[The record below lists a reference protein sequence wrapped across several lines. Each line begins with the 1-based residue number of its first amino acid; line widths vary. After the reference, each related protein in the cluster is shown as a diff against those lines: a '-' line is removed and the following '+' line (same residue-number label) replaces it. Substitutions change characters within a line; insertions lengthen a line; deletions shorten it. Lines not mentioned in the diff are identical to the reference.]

1 MPAEVTGALEL
12 RKALKQ
18 YAPFLAKESQKEL
31 AGILKPITARARG
44 FMPSNEAVPSGWL
57 KREGDGGRWANRY
70 YDQSAARRGIT
81 FSAAPSKA
89 NRKGF
94 RSLAAIYNKSAAGA
108 IYETA
113 GRKSGVTGN
122 FTPKLGGELKGYNQK
137 LTGRGIFRAWS
148 EDQGKTN
155 AAVIRAIERANEK
168 VASLAKMGGGKLFRV
183 TKAE

>member
-1 MPAEVTGALEL
+1 MPVEVTGALEL
-12 RKALKQ
+12 RKALKE
-18 YAPFLAKESQKEL
+18 YAPFLAKESQKEIS
-31 AGILKPITARARG
+31 GILRPVAIRARG
-44 FMPSNEAVPSGWL
+44 FMPSNEQVPSGWL
-57 KREGDGGRWANRY
+57 ERPNAGGRWANRF
-70 YDQSAARRGIT
+70 YDQAAARKGIT
-81 FSAAPSKA
+81 FSAAPSKF

-94 RSLAAIYNKSAAGA
+94 KSLAAIYNKSAAGA

-113 GRKSGVTGN
+113 GRLSGVTGN
-122 FTPKLGGELKGYNQK
+122 FTPKLGGQLKGYNQK

-168 VASLAKMGGGKLFRV
+168 VANLAKMGGGKLFRV

>member
-1 MPAEVTGALEL
+1 MPAEVSGALEL
-12 RKALKQ
+12 RKALKE

-31 AGILKPITARARG
+31 ATILRPAVVKARG
-44 FMPSNEAVPSGWL
+44 FLPSNEEAPSGWL
-57 KREGDGGRWANRY
+57 KRENAGGRWANRF
-70 YDQSAARRGIT
+70 YDQATVRRGIT
-81 FSAAPSKA
+81 FSTAPSKS

-113 GRKSGVTGN
+113 GRKSGITGN
-122 FTPKLGGELKGYNQK
+122 FSPKLGGQIKGYNQK
-137 LTGRGIFRAWS
+137 LQGRAIFRAWD